1 VKRAEGLRRP
11 VATVGAAG
19 AVSSTHHFPVI
30 SIFMGGM
37 VTIPRIE
44 GGKNM

>member
-11 VATVGAAG
+11 VATVGALG
-19 AVSSTHHFPVI
+19 AVSSTHHFPAI
-30 SIFMGGM
+30 SILMGGM
-37 VTIPRIE
+37 ATIARIE